1 MIPSLV
7 MKSFRDITRKKAR
20 SFFLI
25 ATIALGV
32 VGLSLTAVV
41 PLGDRAVYDKIEE
54 ENMHNLKI
62 RFEAVPLN
70 ATVLEGLGNLEN
82 VNDVEPRI
90 EYGCKMYIDE
100 RRNWALF
107 VGVNDLTDQKVDRIA
122 LSSGDLP
129 VDGEV
134 LADEANAMNGVY
146 AGSKGDDFIIIRHD
160 MSYGTVQIS
169 GKGKNLIAAG
179 ETMDG
184 VAVFYA
190 NAATVRN
197 ISGFD
202 GFNSLAFTM
211 ERTDKTSMDAAIEA
225 IRTYL
230 ESNLPVVAFSD
241 LPEVRP
247 DGYYE
252 GQEKLEQFG
261 DFFMI
266 FAVLIMVCSVFLI
279 ANTMNTMISEQ
290 TREIAQM
297 KAVGAT
303 RFDIFRS
310 YLRTSM
316 ILGLLGSFFGS
327 LMGILMAYIVL
338 VQYAKPFGFLPGFYV
353 HFGTVILSIVVGT
366 AVAVVACVPA
376 LLKAVRINILKA
388 LTNKGIDSN
397 SGIRLIEKP
406 LMGVKVIPRLAKMG
420 IRNVNRKMGRS
431 LATILQISMSVAVII
446 ALTHLGS
453 SLFDAVQGNW
463 KDQRWDLQV
472 YFNRGPENPVNLTY
486 GTELIGTIPGVD
498 EIEPYLI
505 TEGTLN
511 GKSGQIYGMVQD
523 TWSLDYSVT
532 LLKNGEGRWWT
543 PEEEVQGASVIILGY
558 AMAQFTGIDLGEE
571 IELMTATGAYKFA
584 VIGIDNTNW
593 DDGINFRMPITT
605 LQMTLEVGDTI
616 GGFYITTISK
626 DHDEID
632 RTAESI
638 WKALEGRGMNPYL
651 GTHYVLE
658 EENRVAV
665 QTIPNLM
672 FTIGSV
678 IVFISLLGLASTLT
692 MNILDR
698 TKEIGMLRCIGAS
711 SPAIAGVFATEGVVL
726 AKIGWLLG
734 VPLGLAL
741 FWLLL
746 VMVRDV
752 MKLTLL
758 WNFSWT
764 YILISLIVT
773 LVGTLVVMMM
783 PVMRAVRFRP
793 GEALRYE

>member
-1 MIPSLV
+1 

-20 SFFLI
+20 SFFLV

-62 RFEAVPLN
+62 RFDDVDLN
-70 ATVLEGLGNLEN
+70 ASILDGLEDIDN
-82 VNDVEPRI
+82 VVDVEPRI
-90 EYGCKMYIDE
+90 EYECKMYIDE

-107 VGVNDLTDQKVDRIA
+107 VGVDDLSHQKVDRII
-122 LSSGDLP
+122 LSSGEMP
-129 VDGEV
+129 TFGEV
-134 LADEANAMNGVY
+134 LADEADAMNGVY
-146 AGSKGDDFIIIRHD
+146 SGSRGDDFRIIRHD
-160 MSYGTVQIS
+160 MSYGTVHIS

-179 ETMDG
+179 ETMEG

-190 NAATVRN
+190 NAGTVRN
-197 ISGFD
+197 ISGFI

-211 ERTDKTSMDAAIEA
+211 ERTDESSMDAAIEA

-230 ESNLPVVAFSD
+230 EAHLPVVAFSD

-247 DGYYE
+247 EGYYE
-252 GQEKLEQFG
+252 GQETLEQFG

-316 ILGLLGSFFGS
+316 IIGLIGSVVGA
-327 LMGILMAYIVL
+327 LLGILMAYLVL
-338 VQYAKPFGFLPGFYV
+338 VQFAKPFGFHPGFYV
-353 HFGTVILSIVVGT
+353 HIGTVVLSVIVGT
-366 AVAVVACVPA
+366 TLSVVACIPA
-376 LLKAVRINILKA
+376 LIKAVRIDILKA
-388 LTNKGIDSN
+388 LSNKGIE
-397 SGIRLIEKP
+397 SGSGARIFERP
-406 LMGVKVIPRLAKMG
+406 LMSIKGIPRLARMG

-431 LATILQISMSVAVII
+431 IATVLQISMSVAVII
-446 ALTHLGS
+446 ALTFLGS
-453 SLFDAVQGNW
+453 SIFDAVQGNW
-463 KDQRWDLQV
+463 KDQEWDLQV
-472 YFNRGPENPVNLTY
+472 FFDRGPEDPVNLTY
-486 GTELIGTIPGVD
+486 GSELIGTIPGIS
-498 EIEPYLI
+498 EIEPFI
-505 TEGTLN
+505 MTDGTLN
-511 GKSGQIYGMVQD
+511 GQSGLIYGMVRD

-543 PEEEVQGASVIILGY
+543 PEEEAMGAPVIILGY
-558 AMAQFTGIDLGEE
+558 AMSEFTGTEVGDE
-571 IELMTATGAYKFA
+571 IELMTATGAHTFK
-584 VIGIDNTNW
+584 VIGIDDTNW
-593 DDGINFRMPITT
+593 DNGINFRMPITT
-605 LQMTLEVGDTI
+605 LQKTLEVGDAI
-616 GGFYITTISK
+616 GGFYIRTASK
-626 DHDEID
+626 DHAEID
-632 RTAESI
+632 RIAESI
-638 WKALEGRGMNPYL
+638 WKALEGRGMNPSL

-658 EENRVAV
+658 EEDRIANEGVL
-665 QTIPNLM
+665 NLL
-672 FTIGSV
+672 FAIGSV

-711 SPAIAGVFATEGVVL
+711 SSAIAAVFSTEGVVL

-734 VPLGLAL
+734 IPLGMALYAVLLA
-741 FWLLL
+741 
-746 VMVRDV
+746 MVRDL
-752 MKLTLL
+752 MKITLL
-758 WNFSWT
+758 WDFSLI
-764 YILISLIVT
+764 YILISLVITIGGTVIVM
-773 LVGTLVVMMM
+773 LM
-783 PVMRAVRFRP
+783 PVLRAVRFRP